1 MKLKDAKFIKGIR
14 GTDDIIFEDISHVSF
29 FGRSNVGKSSVIN
42 AILGRKNLVKSSS
55 KPGKTRE
62 INFFKTSFFLNK
74 KDEDENIKELFFVD
88 LPGYGYAR
96 LAPKERESLRKMI
109 IWYLTETRGV
119 KKMNVIVLDSKVGL
133 TDFDKEILWIIED
146 LGQKAI
152 IIFNK
157 VDKLNQKTKK
167 KNFEKVVNES
177 VFDVVEFSALKKKGV
192 ENFLNLIE

>member
-1 MKLKDAKFIKGIR
+1 MKIKDAKFIKGIK
-14 GTDDIIFEDISHVSF
+14 GTDKIINDNIKHIAF

-177 VFDVVEFSALKKKGV
+177 IFDVVEFSALKKKGV
-192 ENFLNLIE
+192 EKFLNLI